1 MVAVPSP
8 SSFQE
13 PCLLLHQLYARCVLD
28 DDDDGE
34 VAVVAGLAPDDFLF
48 VILSFPLPII
58 ILILTM
64 DGF

>member
-1 MVAVPSP
+1 MVAVTLP

-13 PCLLLHQLYARCVLD
+13 PCLLLHQLYAACLMTTMT
-28 DDDDGE
+28 GM
-34 VAVVAGLAPDDFLF
+34 VAVFAGLAPDDFLF

-58 ILILTM
+58 MLILTM